1 MDLPFTHNHQLQVS
15 LRGVHG
21 FITTD
26 AGVTVT
32 FDWYSYARVI
42 IPNTYAGAVCGL
54 CGNANGDP
62 HDDFVTRN
70 GHRADNETH
79 LGDSWKVGDVP
90 GCSPGCSE
98 GCQVCSD
105 AQKRA
110 YRGDKHCGLLG
121 KKRGPFATCH
131 DIIDPAPYLD
141 DCLFDACL
149 YEGHQDT
156 VCQAI
161 GAYVAACQSQGA
173 AVRPWRTAA
182 FCSMGR
188 LGGLGRVGGV
198 LEGREGHRG

>member
-1 MDLPFTHNHQLQVS
+1 M
-15 LRGVHG
+15 
-21 FITTD
+21 
-26 AGVTVT
+26 
-32 FDWYSYARVI
+32 
-42 IPNTYAGAVCGL
+42 
-54 CGNANGDP
+54 
-62 HDDFVTRN
+62 
-70 GHRADNETH
+70 
-79 LGDSWKVGDVP
+79 
-90 GCSPGCSE
+90 
-98 GCQVCSD
+98 CSD

-131 DIIDPAPYLD
+131 DVIDPAPYLD

-188 LGGLGRVGGV
+188 LGGLGRVGGGFGGQRGTQGLGKEFWAV
-198 LEGREGHRG
+198 RGGFWGVWQAEGGVEAVYGGFGMSMAGLRCS